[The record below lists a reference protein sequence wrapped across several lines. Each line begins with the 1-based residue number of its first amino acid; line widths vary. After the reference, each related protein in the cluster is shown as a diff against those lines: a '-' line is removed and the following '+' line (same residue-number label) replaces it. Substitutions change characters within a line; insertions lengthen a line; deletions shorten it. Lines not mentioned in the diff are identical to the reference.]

1 MPADLL
7 MATET
12 SPPVAG
18 GLEAVDKLT
27 REAERLEIPIGVA
40 VEGMKGCAAKFER
53 MWGQIVVEVAKG
65 HTNAIHQMRER
76 LASAMTERLDQ
87 IKDTHAV
94 ATWLRKRGPTHLP
107 DPDILLPE
115 IVALERLKSNVF
127 DRWQTAEDL
136 EDLAAR
142 DYPLS
147 SADLDQI
154 GPQRRPPAAFY
165 AEESKPF

>member
-12 SPPVAG
+12 PPPVTS
-18 GLEAVDKLT
+18 GLEAIDKLT

-53 MWGQIVVEVAKG
+53 LWRQIVVEVAEG
-65 HTNAIHQMRER
+65 HTATVHPLRDR
-76 LASAMTERLDQ
+76 LAGALAERVEQ
-87 IKDTHAV
+87 VKNTHAV
-94 ATWLRKRGPTHLP
+94 ATWLRKRGPTRLP
-107 DPDILLPE
+107 DPDVLLPE
-115 IVALERLKSNVF
+115 IVALERLKTNVF
-127 DRWQTAEDL
+127 DCWKTVEDL

-147 SADLDQI
+147 NADLDRV
-154 GPQRRPPAAFY
+154 GPQRRPPASFY
-165 AEESKPF
+165 SEESKPF